1 MLEYDELIDFLY
13 DAPSSARFT
22 MPETPFQ
29 SVTQHMIDCQSGSGK
44 RFFGSD
50 PASPGRCFREFT
62 IITICSYKNLKA
74 EVVKK

>member
-1 MLEYDELIDFLY
+1 MLEYDELTDFLY

-22 MPETPFQ
+22 MPETPLQ
-29 SVTQHMIDCQSGSGK
+29 SVIQRIIDCQIGSSI

-50 PASPGRCFREFT
+50 PAAPGDCFRECNR
-62 IITICSYKNLKA
+62 ITTCSFNNHKA